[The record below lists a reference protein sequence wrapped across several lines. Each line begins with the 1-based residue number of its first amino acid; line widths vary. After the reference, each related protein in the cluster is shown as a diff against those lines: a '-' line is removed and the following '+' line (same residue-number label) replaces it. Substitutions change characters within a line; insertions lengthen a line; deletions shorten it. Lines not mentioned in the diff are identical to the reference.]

1 MSDKLKQKV
10 LIKLLKVYRELDYAG
25 NTSSDVGKSIMFRQL
40 QSETK
45 INAESLKSV
54 LDSLYFE
61 KYIDRLQLGTGHSDT
76 VMWSIT
82 GKGKDALVNG
92 KFAWHSYDKL
102 VTVAPIVISI
112 IALIVSVIAL
122 FN

>member
-1 MSDKLKQKV
+1 
-10 LIKLLKVYRELDYAG
+10 
-25 NTSSDVGKSIMFRQL
+25 
-40 QSETK
+40 
-45 INAESLKSV
+45 
-54 LDSLYFE
+54 
-61 KYIDRLQLGTGHSDT
+61 
-76 VMWSIT
+76 MWSIT
-82 GKGKDALVNG
+82 GKGKDALVNR